1 MEAECPCIV
10 GTGTSKQVVTF
21 QMILDI
27 QGVEDNK
34 FDVQSVS
41 FTETFLAPNVMV
53 CSLIQCHHYLY
64 VVILPIILGAPTHV
78 RRGSVPKNRAPSPP
92 VIRLTCKLFVVY
104 MCTGFGAL

>member
-41 FTETFLAPNVMV
+41 LLYICVLGLVHFNLGRKKFREQLFEHFKVQNSQHGGRPRDGGGGPQVGPDFLHRRD
-53 CSLIQCHHYLY
+53 SLQMG
-64 VVILPIILGAPTHV
+64 ILCYI
-78 RRGSVPKNRAPSPP
+78 KY
-92 VIRLTCKLFVVY
+92 KE
-104 MCTGFGAL
+104 M